1 MNDVFDIAHDK
12 IGEWEGGRE
21 HFNPET
27 NMWTAYDDVIGGNIP
42 TAGPGITG
50 QIGGQDIQIGQQY
63 PADAVKDEY
72 RKRMQGDYNWLAS
85 NVGNSWVDLNPN
97 QQASVM
103 SLLHNVGSGALGKSK
118 AFEHLKGGN
127 LEGFAHEAFDPT
139 VGFVKAGG
147 KVVKGLQNRRG
158 KEKDLFFTDMAENA
172 FN

>member
-27 NMWTAYDDVIGGNIP
+27 NMWTAYDDVIGGNVP

-72 RKRMQGDYNWLAS
+72 KKRMQGDYNWLAS
-85 NVGNSWVDLNPN
+85 NVGNSWGDLNPN

-103 SLLHNVGSGALGKSK
+103 SLLHNVGPGAFGASQ
-118 AFEHLKGGN
+118 AFQHLKGGN

-147 KVVKGLQNRRG
+147 KVIKGLQNRRG